1 VSLGYCLKEKKT
13 CVRWVE
19 IYFDDCLCNLNDDVS
34 FALGIASLLCW
45 GVAEIPQVITNF
57 RTKSSNGVSL
67 SFLLAWVA
75 GDIFNLVGCL
85 LEPATL
91 PTQFYTALVTSP
103 SSRRINKH
111 MSLQSLRV
119 ASIKI
124 SVNCSDL
131 FILFDRFILFYL
143 QISPVTIF
151 FSSLYSFTQ

>member
-1 VSLGYCLKEKKT
+1 MVSLGYCLKEKKT

-75 GDIFNLVGCL
+75 GSVHHLKFFFVI
-85 LEPATL
+85 
-91 PTQFYTALVTSP
+91 
-103 SSRRINKH
+103 II
-111 MSLQSLRV
+111 SL
-119 ASIKI
+119 
-124 SVNCSDL
+124 
-131 FILFDRFILFYL
+131 F
-143 QISPVTIF
+143 P
-151 FSSLYSFTQ
+151 